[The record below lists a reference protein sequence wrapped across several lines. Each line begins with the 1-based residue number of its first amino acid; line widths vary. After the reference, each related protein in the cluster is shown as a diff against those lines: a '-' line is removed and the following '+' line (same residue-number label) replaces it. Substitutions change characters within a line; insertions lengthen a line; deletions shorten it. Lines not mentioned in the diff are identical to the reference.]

1 LNYRSMC
8 RPIRLKSQKQRR
20 SEMLLMKKIKYLTLF
35 LAITGFA
42 FVGKLL
48 LPFALTMANYN
59 DIQEKFRE

>member
-1 LNYRSMC
+1 
-8 RPIRLKSQKQRR
+8 
-20 SEMLLMKKIKYLTLF
+20 MLLMKKIKYLTLF